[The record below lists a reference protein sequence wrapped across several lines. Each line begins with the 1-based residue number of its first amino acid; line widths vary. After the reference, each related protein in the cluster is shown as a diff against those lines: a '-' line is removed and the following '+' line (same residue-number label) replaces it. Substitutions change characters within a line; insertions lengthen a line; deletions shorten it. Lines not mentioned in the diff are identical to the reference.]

1 MSIRN
6 FFRSHMKKPIFWEK
20 AKRELSNKDKALGKI
35 IENYPKDFL
44 FTKSDP
50 FYTLARSIVGQQ
62 ISVSAAQA
70 VWNRFEVK
78 ARAIKPE
85 VIINMHHMKLKS
97 CGLSRQKITYLKSLS
112 SAFIEKKIQPKKWE
126 SLKNESIIEELI
138 QIKGIG
144 KWTAEMFLIFNL
156 CRPDIFPVDDL
167 GLIKGICKCYNL
179 KYPISK
185 NYALKLSKK
194 WQPWRSVATWYFW
207 RSLDP
212 IPVEY

>member
-1 MSIRN
+1 
-6 FFRSHMKKPIFWEK
+6 MKKPIFWEI
-20 AKRELSNKDKALGKI
+20 AKYDLAKKDKKLAKLMR
-35 IENYPKDFL
+35 NYPKDFL

-50 FYTLARSIVGQQ
+50 FYTLARSIIGQQ

-70 VWNRFEVK
+70 VWDRFEKKAEIVK
-78 ARAIKPE
+78 PHK
-85 VIINMHHMKLKS
+85 VKNMHFMSLKS

-112 SAFIEKKIQPKKWE
+112 DAFVKKTIQPKKWG
-126 SLKNESIIEELI
+126 SLENEKIIEELT

-144 KWTAEMFLIFNL
+144 RWTAEMFLIFNL
-156 CRPDIFPVDDL
+156 CRPDIFPADDL
-167 GLIKGICKCYNL
+167 GLIKGICRCYGY

-185 NYALKLSKK
+185 EQALKISNK
-194 WQPWRSVATWYFW
+194 WKPWRSVATWYFW

>member
-1 MSIRN
+1 
-6 FFRSHMKKPIFWEK
+6 MKKPIFWEI
-20 AKRELSNKDKALGKI
+20 AKKDLAKKDKRLGKI
-35 IENYPKDFL
+35 IKNYPRDFL

-70 VWNRFEVK
+70 VWDRFEK
-78 ARAIKPE
+78 KIQ
-85 VIINMHHMKLKS
+85 IIEPQLVQNMHFMSLKS
-97 CGLSRQKITYLKSLS
+97 CGLSKQKITYLKSLS
-112 SAFIEKKIQPKKWE
+112 DAFIKNTIQPKKWE
-126 SLKNESIIEELI
+126 HLENETIIEELI

-144 KWTAEMFLIFNL
+144 RWTAEMFLIFNL
-156 CRPDIFPVDDL
+156 CRPDIFPADDL
-167 GLIKGICKCYNL
+167 GLIKGICKCYNY

-185 NYALKLSKK
+185 ERALKISNK
-194 WQPWRSVATWYFW
+194 WKPWRSVATWYFW